1 MTASP
6 DERACLIVN
15 ADDYGYFRC
24 VSHGILKSATQ
35 GVVTATGVF
44 ANTIHFGEHAARLR
58 DCEALDA
65 GVHLNLTDGTPLT
78 GDMQKTLLRWSGRFP
93 RKFAMAK
100 AILSGAIKVDAVKR
114 EWRAQIER
122 CLEHRLKLRF
132 LNSHEHMHMLPT
144 LLPVAKALARDY
156 DIEHIRFPT
165 SRLAGSLSRGSL
177 FRSAVIKML
186 ETINRRHMNSPTA
199 HFLGMEASG
208 RLDMQYLQESVPRL
222 RAGRVYELMCHP
234 GDFDPQ
240 EVGDPR
246 LLRYHDWQGELRTLT
261 SPALRELLD
270 RNGVRLVGYRH
281 LEIRDDRLVA
291 RPERT
296 RSRNSP

>member
-6 DERACLIVN
+6 DERPCLIVN

-24 VSHGILKSATQ
+24 VSKGILKSATD

-44 ANTIHFGEHAARLR
+44 ANTNHFGEHAAWLR
-58 DCEALDA
+58 DCDALDA

-78 GDMQKTLLRWSGRFP
+78 SDLQKMLLRWSGRFP

-100 AILSGAIKVDAVKR
+100 AILSGAIKVDAVQR

-122 CLEHRLKLRF
+122 CLEHGLKLSF
-132 LNSHEHMHMLPT
+132 LNSHEHMHMLPS
-144 LLPVAKALARDY
+144 LFPVAKALARDY
-156 DIEHIRFPT
+156 DIRHIRFPK
-165 SRLAGSLSRGSL
+165 SRLAGSMSRGSL
-177 FRSAVIKML
+177 FRSAVIKVL
-186 ETINRRHMNSPTA
+186 ETVNRRHMNTSTA
-199 HFLGMEASG
+199 HFLGLEASG
-208 RLDMQYLQESVPRL
+208 KLDMQYLQETVSRL
-222 RAGRVYELMCHP
+222 RAGRIYELMCHP

-240 EVGDPR
+240 EVSNPR

-270 RNGVRLVGYRH
+270 RRGVRLIGYRH
-281 LEIRDDRLVA
+281 LEVRDDRLVA
-291 RPERT
+291 RQEPVNRPMAT
-296 RSRNSP
+296 